1 MSMVSL
7 KSLTTTWAARL
18 VAAFD
23 ASGVHRVGTPGDLA
37 SGAWFAAEAAQIG
50 VPIARL
56 PVPIQCTRVEEA
68 YLACAGLRI
77 DGLPMFDAPA
87 CAGVSGTLCAG
98 DGQGDIGFAAFPP
111 HAASIKGQ
119 PLEQLRRATTHA
131 ALVVATRVTGD
142 SLAPINAQYC
152 AFNHNVAK
160 EARIWLKTEK
170 ARIWLKNHSRVA
182 PSVSMV

>member
-1 MSMVSL
+1 MKMGSL
-7 KSLTTTWAARL
+7 SSLTPTWAARL

-37 SGAWFAAEAAQIG
+37 SGTWFAAEAAQSG
-50 VPIARL
+50 VVIARL

-68 YLACAGLRI
+68 YLACAGRRI
-77 DGLPMFDAPA
+77 DGLPMFDSPA

-119 PLEQLRRATTHA
+119 PLEQLRRATRHA

-142 SLAPINAQYC
+142 SLAPINAQY
-152 AFNHNVAK
+152 
-160 EARIWLKTEK
+160 
-170 ARIWLKNHSRVA
+170 
-182 PSVSMV
+182 